1 MKTLFSV
8 LMGMLLCVAVSCPV
22 LADELKVSINVENG
36 EKETQVVGAS
46 VYALVDVK
54 LTEITVAP
62 DDMAFKMN
70 GKFGALRIKSFWL
83 SNGKL
88 KKINT
93 PEKAEE

>member
-1 MKTLFSV
+1 MKMLFNV
-8 LMGMLLCVAVSCPV
+8 LIGALVCLMMSYPV
-22 LADELKVSINVENG
+22 LAEELKISINVENG
-36 EKETQVVGAS
+36 AKETQVVGAD
-46 VYALVDVK
+46 VYALIDGK

-83 SNGKL
+83 SNRKL
-88 KKINT
+88 EKINT